1 MEAAQLA
8 LQAGLPGEAQQY
20 VTFGYSTKALG
31 TGSEASRQQ
40 RLKDLVDKKVAEDKP
55 TLAASD
61 KLAAAQAT
69 GEALV
74 TAGLNRV
81 GYGGAAAGVK
91 RSEEHTSE
99 LQSLM
104 RSSYA
109 GFCLKKKTRTA

>member
-40 RLKDLVDKKVAEDKP
+40 RPKDLVDKKVAEDKP

-61 KLAAAQAT
+61 KLAVAQAT

-74 TAGLNRV
+74 TAGLR
-81 GYGGAAAGVK
+81 AEA
-91 RSEEHTSE
+91 HTSE
-99 LQSLM
+99 RQSLM

-109 GFCLKKKTRTA
+109 VF